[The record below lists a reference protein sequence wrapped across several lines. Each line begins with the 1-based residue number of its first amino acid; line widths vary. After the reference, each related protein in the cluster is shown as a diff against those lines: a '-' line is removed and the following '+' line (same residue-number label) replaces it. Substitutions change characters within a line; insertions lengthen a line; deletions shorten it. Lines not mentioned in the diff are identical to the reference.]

1 MNQNTQ
7 HVKALYEDATDVYLR
22 ATGYYIHGCA
32 PPEDFNLPLHILN
45 LLNVK
50 EGGNVLDAGCGMGM
64 MLIEMSKIRPDIKF
78 YGITISERQFEI
90 CNELKSSYQADNVT
104 FVLGDFHQ
112 LTNYFEN
119 QSMDAVYFNESL
131 LHTNNLSIVL
141 NEVSKVLK
149 SNGVLYAKDIY
160 INSWKYKIPII
171 GGKNYKT
178 IKAINKYYHYYPVLL
193 SYMKSKLKK
202 AGFEIIEFNLP
213 PYVPVSHKLID
224 FERAFNYHVH
234 DLIQKSN
241 ATHWRYFVAIK
252 K

>member
-32 PPEDFNLPLHILN
+32 PPEGFNLPMHILN

-50 EGGNVLDAGCGMGM
+50 AGGCVLDAGCGMGM

-131 LHTNNLSIVL
+131 FHSNQYKQVLSEVYHIL
-141 NEVSKVLK
+141 NHQ
-149 SNGVLYAKDIY
+149 GVLYSKDFY
-160 INSWKYKIPII
+160 INRWLDKYFPFTLGNKLIKYIRKVYYYHPIMKYEMI
-171 GGKNYKT
+171 KT
-178 IKAINKYYHYYPVLL
+178 IKSIGYDL
-193 SYMKSKLKK
+193 KS
-202 AGFEIIEFNLP
+202 FEQPAYIPDFQK
-213 PYVPVSHKLID
+213 VVD
-224 FERAFNYHVH
+224 FEKTYKLVTYQ
-234 DLIQKSN
+234 LIQRVN
-241 ATHWRYFVAIK
+241 AIHWRELIAIK